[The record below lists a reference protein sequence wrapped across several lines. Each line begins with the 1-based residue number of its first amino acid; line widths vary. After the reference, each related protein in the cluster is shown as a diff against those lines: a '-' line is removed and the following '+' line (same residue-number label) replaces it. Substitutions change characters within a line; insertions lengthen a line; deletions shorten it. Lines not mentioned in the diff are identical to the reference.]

1 MVFKFSCKFLII
13 LIFTNKSKCFDYT
26 DDESKLEESV
36 LNGYLSEC
44 RLSAQDS
51 TFPCLRQKLI
61 NHNVEYSGEYSCNLY
76 TTYYLWLISL
86 TNLSP
91 NTVIY
96 NEVPLEAYQSHLY
109 RNNYI
114 KEPKFAPLYYKIKF
128 NDFYTHLRKY
138 IHEDVNGTHS
148 NLYTRLNK
156 IFNTPTIVLEA
167 KSSYTSVYDESIDL
181 KLIGDN
187 INYVDS
193 YTKSFLLFVDYYLFM
208 PLKRSAY
215 RIKFLNSCP
224 NLYKLRLF
232 LHSKSYFRGFKR
244 HKKLIL
250 DKPRLIKY
258 VYLVKY
264 FNIYN
269 RDTNDMIQSSDS
281 EMTPF
286 IPLPVHSN
294 GDRMGDL
301 PLFATSVDQRFYILI
316 ENIIRKL
323 PEVNRKIVHIF
334 ELLEKFVE
342 KLYKVSDLRTIPTLD
357 SFYIL
362 EVTPK
367 STGITLYNMF
377 TPKERKLILDYKD
390 SILVSSHVSKLDF
403 DHFILQIVKKFIIT
417 TPIVVIFTIVIF
429 KYINTFG
436 K

>member
-224 NLYKLRLF
+224 NLYKLR
-232 LHSKSYFRGFKR
+232 
-244 HKKLIL
+244 
-250 DKPRLIKY
+250 
-258 VYLVKY
+258 
-264 FNIYN
+264 
-269 RDTNDMIQSSDS
+269 DTNDMIQSSDS